1 MEISQ
6 QTWIKDPR
14 PFKRQDIDSSLHR
27 DDGQVWDQAHT
38 EGMTSWC
45 PIVFKRHTASQLL
58 CLERWQPNSVLS
70 IPLALCGGECG
81 NSQCMCRGAQ
91 RWLGG
96 HYIYFQTHLELLV
109 RNFFFYQ
116 VYANKSLVA
125 CFSVHSVF
133 TRNGESWKTTP
144 EAPRLK
150 YFWECFYIRSLVLI
164 MYLVLGAAV
173 NNGS

>member
-1 MEISQ
+1 MAKYETRPTQKAWLPGVLSSSNGIQPASSCA
-6 QTWIKDPR
+6 WKD
-14 PFKRQDIDSSLHR
+14 DSLT
-27 DDGQVWDQAHT
+27 VCWA
-38 EGMTSWC
+38 
-45 PIVFKRHTASQLL
+45 
-58 CLERWQPNSVLS
+58 S
-70 IPLALCGGECG
+70 IPLAPCGGECG

-91 RWLGG
+91 WWLGG

-109 RNFFFYQ
+109 RNFFFYH